1 MRSNILPLKKKEDKH
16 ISLSVV
22 KLFFCCCCFFHSV
35 VETLWVCDFVPA
47 GGGWGLPSVPSFCAM
62 LLHSDS
68 CTTWAVA
75 GGRLKSWKSWWCFKS
90 SHIMSVH
97 RNSRKRWGKKKNNKR
112 TYLWIICEPK
122 PIVSTVLRSAVTYRT
137 CHENCVSSLPPLF
150 LHHDDDALF
159 KPVLKLCDVFL
170 MALSSSV
177 CAVGAGP
184 VVCWCHQ
191 PDKMLFIVCACVCV
205 CVYFHTVKGEF
216 RWKSTMLFDLQV
228 ISKNKRRERN
238 AKMSV
243 CQSIWTVDWI

>member
-97 RNSRKRWGKKKNNKR
+97 RNSRKRWGKKKKTTNAH
-112 TYLWIICEPK
+112 ICESY
-122 PIVSTVLRSAVTYRT
+122 VSPNLLYQLCLGVLWHIGHAMKTVSPPSSTFFAPWRR
-137 CHENCVSSLPPLF
+137 CVVQTSTET
-150 LHHDDDALF
+150 
-159 KPVLKLCDVFL
+159 
-170 MALSSSV
+170 M
-177 CAVGAGP
+177 
-184 VVCWCHQ
+184 WC
-191 PDKMLFIVCACVCV
+191 F
-205 CVYFHTVKGEF
+205 FNG
-216 RWKSTMLFDLQV
+216 
-228 ISKNKRRERN
+228 SK
-238 AKMSV
+238 
-243 CQSIWTVDWI
+243 